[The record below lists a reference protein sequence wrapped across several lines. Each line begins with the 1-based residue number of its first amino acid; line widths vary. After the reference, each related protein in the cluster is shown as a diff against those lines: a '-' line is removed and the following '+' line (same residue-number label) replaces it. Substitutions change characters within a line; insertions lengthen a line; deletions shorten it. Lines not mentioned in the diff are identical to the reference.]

1 MALPHNELTRRMTEE
16 LIKRWLDKE
25 SEGLFSERLL
35 QELWTFHPRV
45 ACIPIIPPGQEEDPL
60 PSSPTSESH
69 REGFFEKRIKRV
81 DSGGPPPRGRQKV
94 ADPLAAPDPANTVE
108 KYRQTEAIHR
118 AISIRPR

>member
-25 SEGLFSERLL
+25 SEGLFSEQLL
-35 QELWTFHPRV
+35 QELWSFCPIV
-45 ACIPIIPPGQEEDPL
+45 VCIPIIPPELEEPTL
-60 PSSPTSESH
+60 TSESH

-94 ADPLAAPDPANTVE
+94 ADPLAAPDPTNTVE